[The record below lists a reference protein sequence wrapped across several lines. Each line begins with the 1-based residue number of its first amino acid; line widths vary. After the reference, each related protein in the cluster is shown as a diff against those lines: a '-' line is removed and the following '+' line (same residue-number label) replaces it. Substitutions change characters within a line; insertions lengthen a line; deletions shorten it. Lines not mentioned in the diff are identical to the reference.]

1 MTHTGNADECPSWCT
16 GHDDGHEPFPPRWHR
31 SNGEIVPVVERR
43 RMTLGGSTPVP
54 LTAEDYVVALERD
67 THATYLYIGPLED
80 GTRFIAVTTDS
91 AERLNTAIRTA
102 LASAQE
108 HRRRNAAPS
117 S

>member
-1 MTHTGNADECPSWCT
+1 
-16 GHDDGHEPFPPRWHR
+16 
-31 SNGEIVPVVERR
+31 
-43 RMTLGGSTPVP
+43 MTLGGSTPVP

-102 LASAQE
+102 LTSAQE

>member
-1 MTHTGNADECPSWCT
+1 MTHTGNASECPPWCA
-16 GHDDGHEPFPPRWHR
+16 GHDDGQEPSPPRWHR
-31 SNGEIVPVVERR
+31 SDGHIVPVVERR
-43 RMTLGGSTPVP
+43 RVTLGGSAPAP

-67 THATYLYIGPLED
+67 AQATYLYIGPLED

-91 AERLNTAIRTA
+91 AERLNAAIRIA
-102 LASAQE
+102 LASAHE